1 MADSDL
7 EFDPSALQDR
17 GETYSSLT
25 DINEIAI
32 FTKSF
37 EEQVLIVKERE
48 SIQDDFLM
56 EQPFTTAMAVDD
68 SEEEIIS
75 VLFRDSK
82 QNVIKAG
89 EKAAYNQNGLLIS
102 CFGLA
107 FAVFLALMIVYCRAR
122 NRKTEDEKQHMLN
135 EFVYGGD

>member
-25 DINEIAI
+25 DMNEIAI

-37 EEQVLIVKERE
+37 EEQVLSVKERE

-75 VLFRDSK
+75 VLFQDSK

-89 EKAAYNQNGLLIS
+89 ENAAYNQNGLFIS

-122 NRKTEDEKQHMLN
+122 NKKTEDEKQHMLN
-135 EFVYGGD
+135 EFVYVGD

>member
-7 EFDPSALQDR
+7 EFDPSVVQDR

-25 DINEIAI
+25 DMNEIAV

-56 EQPFTTAMAVDD
+56 EQPFTMAMAVDD
-68 SEEEIIS
+68 SGEEMIS
-75 VLFRDSK
+75 VLFQDNK
-82 QNVIKAG
+82 QNVIKTE
-89 EKAAYNQNGLLIS
+89 EKSTYNQNGLFIS
-102 CFGLA
+102 CFGIA

-122 NRKTEDEKQHMLN
+122 NRKMEDEKQHMID
-135 EFVYGGD
+135 EFAHEGD